1 MLLPI
6 ARRHWFEIDDQPWF
20 PSFLRERV
28 QASLTILWTLKVPII
43 QGASCASLLANKLR
57 SILGSALQSYT
68 FVDFCSGGGG
78 PTPFVERNINRT
90 IRGNAAWSQ
99 TKSTA
104 NDIELVQLNGAGKTQ
119 REGGVDFV
127 LTDIHPHLEA
137 WERAAKKS
145 DRLKYIESSVDAGDA
160 PKDILALATGDES
173 RQQKKVFRLFSLAF
187 HHFDDPAA
195 RRILQ
200 NTLETSSGFGIFE
213 LQDRTLEGL
222 LTALVL
228 FPSLWAGSWYW
239 FWGDW
244 THLFWTYVIPVV
256 PFVVVF
262 DGLMSCVRMRSGE
275 EILRLMEGLKGK
287 EGWRFETGSTM
298 HTWPTG
304 RMTYFVGI
312 KDD

>member
-1 MLLPI
+1 M
-6 ARRHWFEIDDQPWF
+6 R
-20 PSFLRERV
+20 
-28 QASLTILWTLKVPII
+28 
-43 QGASCASLLANKLR
+43 
-57 SILGSALQSYT
+57 
-68 FVDFCSGGGG
+68 
-78 PTPFVERNINRT
+78 
-90 IRGNAAWSQ
+90 
-99 TKSTA
+99 
-104 NDIELVQLNGAGKTQ
+104 LNGAGKERQ
-119 REGGVDFV
+119 EAGVDFV

-137 WERAAKKS
+137 WEGAAKKS
-145 DRLKYIESSVDAGDA
+145 DHLKYIRSSVDAGDA
-160 PKDILALATGDES
+160 PRNILALATGDKT

-187 HHFDDPAA
+187 HHFDDPSA

-213 LQDRTLEGL
+213 LQDRSFEGL
-222 LTALVL
+222 FTALVL

-262 DGLMSCVRMRSGE
+262 DGLMSCVRMRDGD
-275 EILRLMEGLKGK
+275 EIMKLMEGLQGK

-298 HTWPTG
+298 HTWPSG

-312 KDD
+312 KD